1 MNVIGGLTRLHRL
14 VDDLVGVRRLLGHGV
29 GRSLYTSRS
38 RRGTTRGYLVLTT
51 LVLLVA
57 SYEASASAPSPTSVP
72 RPLTPARPS
81 RPLSPP

>member
-57 SYEASASAPSPTSVP
+57 SY
-72 RPLTPARPS
+72 
-81 RPLSPP
+81 